1 MSANNDLSFEDDDDE
16 LDYIYKNENQ
26 LINRDGYDEEEELGT
41 DINQVKY
48 DMDDEEIKDWV
59 PTRHPQTYHVI
70 YFIFKNVFK
79 SKYFHIKSKARIGK
93 QKFYNIISFNKNT

>member
-41 DINQVKY
+41 DINQDKY
-48 DMDDEEIKDWV
+48 DMDEEEMKDWT

-70 YFIFKNVFK
+70 Y
-79 SKYFHIKSKARIGK
+79 
-93 QKFYNIISFNKNT
+93 